1 MKLRGRPMVVDFS
14 IFPRAEHQWAIIS
27 SLGVMFS
34 TQLSCVWFLIEAF
47 ISTSVSRNRPQNVCV
62 CVSRN
67 IMCIY
72 KRGDL
77 KNCLHH
83 QTNTPAILHLI
94 LLLLRFFPIILFLLT
109 FKTKQFCQI
118 QMTKK
123 SNTPALH

>member
-1 MKLRGRPMVVDFS
+1 MVVDFS

-47 ISTSVSRNRPQNVCV
+47 ISTSVSCNRPQNVCV

-72 KRGDL
+72 KRGGGLEKLPPPSD
-77 KNCLHH
+77 KY
-83 QTNTPAILHLI
+83 T
-94 LLLLRFFPIILFLLT
+94 
-109 FKTKQFCQI
+109 
-118 QMTKK
+118 
-123 SNTPALH
+123 SNFAFDPSPP